1 VASLFHHAAEPS
13 DCCGAQ
19 RHAGVITARL
29 PPTTRT
35 AHPSSMFMVNESDAA
50 AIRAAYF
57 NEGELSAAIELRRRL
72 PGIVDNAR
80 ARECA
85 RTIAG
90 WRPEP
95 APQPAEVTPLRPR
108 KRRQST
114 TT

>member
-1 VASLFHHAAEPS
+1 MIVASLFHHVAEPN

-19 RHAGVITARL
+19 SHVDVITARL
-29 PPTTRT
+29 PPATRA
-35 AHPSSMFMVNESDAA
+35 AHAA

-57 NEGELSAAIELRRRL
+57 DEGELSAAIELRRRF

-90 WRPEP
+90 WRPEL
-95 APQPAEVTPLRPR
+95 AQQAEVTPLRPR